1 MQILFPIFILCNDL
15 KKFLTEKYLKFLMQA
30 EFEKQSRKDPES
42 QLRRNKITARIV
54 GTHLAQLS
62 NGEHRVDCRL

>member
-1 MQILFPIFILCNDL
+1 
-15 KKFLTEKYLKFLMQA
+15 MQA

-62 NGEHRVDCRL
+62 NGEHRVDCRLWETWKSVNKHQIRLLHKVLAALRAA